1 MRIVFGT
8 LVRILHRPVIIGR
21 EYMPP
26 KGPCFIISNHS
37 GMYDSFILN
46 YLVKH
51 EAFAGIM
58 TDEFLREGFLPFLFK
73 QLGVV
78 ATRKFQPQTTPVRDL
93 IRLVRDNRMIVLMPE
108 GESNWDGATLP
119 SVASTGKLFKAMKV
133 PVYPAIIHNGY
144 LAFPRWANWP
154 RAVKI
159 YVEFKPP
166 LDFTT
171 EMTDEQAADMVDA
184 AIRYDPLV
192 NSQFAPKNIISFRPA
207 SRITRLIFRCP
218 DCGNADGLDE
228 IRHRHLVCHQ
238 CGEKWRIHGDS
249 TLTNLRTRERLF
261 ASDIFR
267 RICRMPRPILD
278 FGAQGKGLIRTPDI
292 PVSRETE
299 YPNYELLGRFDC
311 ILRED
316 RIDLLSRGTQNS
328 ISIPLSELR
337 SLSNELKMKCQLRTD
352 DEMYQLTFPHGSSL
366 QWQIYIKDILPHLDD
381 RLVRPTNFATG
392 HIPD

>member
-21 EYMPP
+21 ENMPP

-73 QLGVV
+73 RLGVV

-171 EMTDEQAADMVDA
+171 EMTDEQAAEMVDA

-192 NSQFAPKNIISFRPA
+192 DPQFAPKKIISFRPA
-207 SRITRLIFRCP
+207 SRIIRLIFRCP
-218 DCGNADGLDE
+218 
-228 IRHRHLVCHQ
+228 Q
-238 CGEKWRIHGDS
+238 CDS
-249 TLTNLRTRERLF
+249 TLTNLRTRERLP
-261 ASDIFR
+261 ASEIFR
-267 RICRMPRPILD
+267 QICRMPRPVHD

-299 YPNYELLGRFDC
+299 YPNYELLGRFEC
-311 ILRED
+311 ILRQD
-316 RIDLLSRGTQNS
+316 RIDLLARGSQNS
-328 ISIPLSELR
+328 ISIPLIELR

-352 DEMYQLTFPHGSSL
+352 NEMYQLTFPRGSSL

-392 HIPD
+392 HRPD